1 MPKSKYYFDTQSLKY
16 EKVILSTRKKLLKA
30 LGFLSAVAVFAA
42 IVLIIGF
49 VLFDSPKEKQ
59 LKRELAQMKLQYDIM
74 EQRMDQASAVLSDL
88 QQRDDNIYR
97 VIFESEP
104 IPASVRAAGYGGINR
119 YRSLEAF
126 DNAELMIKSSVKLDQ
141 LSKRLYVQSKSFDEV
156 FEMAK
161 TKAKMLAAIPA
172 IQPISNKDLTR
183 FSSGFGYRIHPIYK
197 TSLMHTGCDFT
208 APTGTEIY
216 ATGDGVVKLVENKNR
231 GYGHHVVI
239 DHGYGYNTLYGHMS
253 KVKASRGQK
262 IKRGDVIGYV
272 GSTGTSTAPHLHYE
286 VHKNGKKIDP
296 INFFY
301 NDLNSTEY
309 ERMLE
314 ISTQKH
320 QSFD

>member
-16 EKVILSTRKKLLKA
+16 EKVILSTRKKLLKV

-42 IVLIIGF
+42 IILIIGF

-74 EQRMDQASAVLSDL
+74 EQRMDQTSAVLSDL

-126 DNAELMIKSSVKLDQ
+126 DNSELMVRSSVKLDQ

-161 TKAKMLAAIPA
+161 TKTKMLAAIPA

-216 ATGDGVVKLVENKNR
+216 ATGDGIVKLVENKKR
-231 GYGHHVVI
+231 GYGYHVVI

-253 KVKASRGQK
+253 KVKVSRGQK
-262 IKRGDVIGYV
+262 INRGEVIGNV

-301 NDLNSTEY
+301 NDLNSKEY

>member
-49 VLFDSPKEKQ
+49 ILFDSPKEKQ